1 MAGISA
7 DVGLGGVNAA
17 TDVTAVQQWLNGAQG
32 GTLAVDGVCGDA
44 TVAAIKAFQATVPGV
59 VTPGGLISPGG
70 PTLTALLAAAGVA
83 PGPAPAQ
90 ASAVNAPPV
99 AAPVTLVV
107 DISHYQGALS
117 AAAFA
122 ALAAANVGAV
132 ILKASEGGDVQ
143 DSEFKTNLAGAR
155 AAGLLAGAYH
165 FSTGAP
171 VADQVRNFLAAVKAG
186 GGDFSTMIAA
196 LDVEGNGA
204 DTITVD
210 QADAWVASFKASTG
224 TNPLIYGGNGYLGP
238 NGGANGRPNLG
249 GCKLWISE
257 YPTRAINDPG
267 SLPGWPDWTLWQ
279 YTDGKLGI
287 YNGKVGGLACDQS
300 IFRGTAA
307 DLAALWQSLVAQA
320 PV

>member
-59 VTPGGLISPGG
+59 VTPDGLISPGG
-70 PTLTALLAAAGVA
+70 PTLTALLAAAGAA

-171 VADQVRNFLAAVKAG
+171 VADQVKNFLAAVKAG

-196 LDVEGNGA
+196 LDVEPNGS
-204 DTITVD
+204 DTITLD
-210 QADAWVASFKASTG
+210 DAETFVASFKST
-224 TNPLIYGGNGYLGP
+224 TRANPLVYGASNYLGAQ
-238 NGGANGRPNLG
+238 GGANGRPNLA
-249 GCKLWISE
+249 GCPLWIAA
-257 YPTRAINDPG
+257 YPGGASSGPAP
-267 SLPGWPDWTLWQ
+267 LPGWAAWTLWQ
-279 YTDGKLGI
+279 YTDGAQGH

-307 DLAALWQSLVAQA
+307 DLAALWQSLVAPA